1 MLLLYLFQKICLFYQ
16 HCTLHSTMLLL
27 YLTHYVVFPERGL
40 SLHSTMLLLYL
51 IRARLYK
58 PFMPLYIPLCFYY
71 ICRGS
76 RLEAKRDHFTFHYA
90 STISGYHN
98 LLLLTLFPLHST
110 MLLLYRPGFHKHS
123 SHRPTLHSTML
134 LLYHRMPQLRR
145 HRYYPLH
152 STMLLLYL
160 FRLLHASLSET
171 SLHSTMLLLYRRLI
185 FAPFLLCLLYIPLCF
200 YYISE
205 SSSESTGNATFTF
218 HYAST
223 ISKHCMSFSP
233 FFFVFTFHYASTISK
248 TQGQE
253 NWPLGNFTFHYA
265 STISPGVRTI
275 PPGRCLFTFHY
286 ASTIS
291 Q

>member
-1 MLLLYLFQKICLFYQ
+1 
-16 HCTLHSTMLLL
+16 
-27 YLTHYVVFPERGL
+27 
-40 SLHSTMLLLYL
+40 
-51 IRARLYK
+51 
-58 PFMPLYIPLCFYY
+58 MPLYIPLCFYY

-171 SLHSTMLLLYRRLI
+171 SLHSTMLLLYHGYAWEVPLIQISLHSTMLLLYRRLI

-253 NWPLGNFTFHYA
+253 N
-265 STISPGVRTI
+265 
-275 PPGRCLFTFHY
+275 
-286 ASTIS
+286 
-291 Q
+291 